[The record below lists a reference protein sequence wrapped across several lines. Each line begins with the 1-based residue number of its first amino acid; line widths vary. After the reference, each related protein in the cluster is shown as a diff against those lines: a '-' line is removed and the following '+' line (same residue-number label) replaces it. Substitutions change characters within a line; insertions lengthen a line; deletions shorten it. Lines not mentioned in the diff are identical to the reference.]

1 MKKNQKKVKNN
12 QEDNSITRIYTYS
25 EQVEEKQEYLKI
37 TEVLDEKL
45 NVGNHQEKIMVIKQ
59 NNKYR
64 AFLKLESITNHNYL
78 LEQDLAVYNSELY
91 VLLTSH
97 NIKLRFINKY
107 INVEDYDIGI
117 DKINAQNETMQV
129 FRDELIEEINH
140 LPNIV
145 EYYLEF
151 SENSIEQLKEQ
162 LEYCV
167 RNGNF
172 FKYFNIKVPTEHET
186 DYIYDEL
193 VLGDVSVVYNEDHII
208 YNNED
213 EEYKY
218 YTKFL
223 AIRDLQNKQNFH
235 FLENITLAGGDIVLQ
250 VIPTQDEEAK
260 KIINKS
266 LNEMESIASKTSGK
280 KIDQLKA
287 QKEVEEI
294 YGVINDLLN
303 QDDNLIDIKLLIRF
317 KGDDLE
323 ELENRIKTF
332 KKDNSNFYFQEPIY
346 DMVETEKYWLGMESK
361 VIPTLTL
368 TSKILVLGMGIAYNT
383 FIQEKGFLMSSLN
396 RSVVLIDR
404 QTHRPSTGQAGFNEA
419 FFGIM
424 GSGKSTW
431 QKTFILQDYLLNGQV
446 ICIDYADEY
455 LNLCK
460 ELGGDVIS
468 VSRGSI
474 LNPFDIFIK
483 DNQVEFKKIGAFM
496 SMLYEQIRLN
506 QATRTRLENLFA
518 KYYDDIE
525 EKTFKS
531 YLNLFKSIND
541 NPNNEENIDTEII
554 DLLENITINYPFFN
568 GVSNVD
574 LSNRFVVF
582 DLKNEKD
589 DEVLRPALAFIIINL
604 LVRLMWENRFIY
616 DRLSDKTEE
625 EQLIEYAKKKRINV
639 DKFLETRPQ
648 TDDIYSKEYKLW
660 LADMKIYINKVNP
673 KVRAMIDEA
682 HNIINEIEI
691 VELLLKIV
699 KEGRKHN
706 TGLTISTQT
715 PQTMYRNTQ
724 TIELMQL
731 IAYKYYLK
739 QSDRSALN
747 VVGEKGGNPIPESII
762 DYLING
768 CETGCGYL
776 NLNEI
781 YIPVG
786 KPLSKKLDALFD
798 GGVGERYETD

>member
-1 MKKNQKKVKNN
+1 MKKKQKKVMNN

-37 TEVLDEKL
+37 TEVFDEKL
-45 NVGNHQEKIMVIKQ
+45 NVLNHQEKIMVIKQ

-117 DKINAQNETMQV
+117 DKIKPQNETMQV

-151 SENSIEQLKEQ
+151 NENSVEQLKEQ
-162 LEYCV
+162 LEYCI

-172 FKYFNIKVPTEHET
+172 FKYFNIKVPSEHET

-223 AIRDLQNKQNFH
+223 AIRDLQNKQNYH
-235 FLENITLAGGDIVLQ
+235 FLENLSLAGGDIMLQ

-266 LNEMESIASKTSGK
+266 LNEMEAIASKTSGK

-294 YGVINDLLN
+294 YSVINDLLN

-317 KGDDLE
+317 KGADLE
-323 ELENRIKTF
+323 ELEKRIKTF
-332 KKDNSNFYFQEPIY
+332 KKDNSNFYFQEPLY
-346 DMVETEKYWLGMESK
+346 DMVETEKYWLGIESK

-368 TSKILVLGMGIAYNT
+368 TSQILVLGMGIAYNT

-404 QTHRPSTGQAGFNEA
+404 QTHKPSTGQAGFNEA

-474 LNPFDIFIK
+474 LNPFDMFVK
-483 DNQVEFKKIGAFM
+483 DNKVEFKKIGAFM

-506 QATRTRLENLFA
+506 QAVRTRLENLFA
-518 KYYDDIE
+518 KYYDDIG

-531 YLNLFKSIND
+531 YLDLFKSINN
-541 NPNNEENIDTEII
+541 NPNNEDNIDVEII
-554 DLLENITINYPFFN
+554 DLLENIIINYPFFN
-568 GVSNVD
+568 GKSNVD

-589 DEVLRPALAFIIINL
+589 DEVLRPALAYIIINL
-604 LVRLMWENRFIY
+604 LVRLMWENRFVY

-625 EQLIEYAKKKRINV
+625 EQLIEYANKKRINV
-639 DKFLETRPQ
+639 DKFLEIKPQ
-648 TDDIYSKEYKLW
+648 NNDIYDKEYKLW
-660 LADMKIYINKVNP
+660 LADMKIYINKLNP

-691 VELLLKIV
+691 VELLLKIA

-724 TIELMQL
+724 TKELMQL